1 MTEFLSLHRARRGQA
16 ALPSA
21 RISSDA
27 IYQNTAFLP
36 TLPAALSLDTHSSRC
51 KLSQALNVKWNISWQ
66 NFLAELILGK
76 HTPLFLPLTV
86 FESVGVEPKRCKA
99 WDRGGWDHFS
109 SPFNVSSRNPTPVLS
124 PSVAMNVL
132 SALHCIPHWKLTWN
146 QMGWREEAVFVTAQ
160 NFYDD
165 NQQHLVVLVC
175 LYLCSV

>member
-1 MTEFLSLHRARRGQA
+1 MTEFLSLRRARRGQA
-16 ALPSA
+16 ALPSP
-21 RISSDA
+21 RISSDP

-36 TLPAALSLDTHSSRC
+36 TLPAAVLLDTHSSRC

-146 QMGWREEAVFVTAQ
+146 QMGWREEAVFVTVQ